1 MPKRILVVERDEALS
16 RILCDNLLFEGFEV
30 RAASDGAGAAA
41 STHEFLPDLVLLD
54 TTLADPRDP
63 WLHALLDGPRAT
75 PVIVLGVES
84 RREAGPLPREA
95 DPPARDIGEF
105 VRKPFDLEH
114 LLGRAR
120 ALLGVAGS

>member
-1 MPKRILVVERDEALS
+1 MSKRILVVERDEALS

-41 STHEFLPDLVLLD
+41 ATHEFLPDLVLLD
-54 TTLADPRDP
+54 TTLAEPRDP
-63 WLHALLDGPRAT
+63 WLHALLDGPHAT
-75 PVIVLGVES
+75 PVLVLGLES
-84 RREAGPLPREA
+84 PREAAAVPREAGQ
-95 DPPARDIGEF
+95 PARDIGEF

-120 ALLGVAGS
+120 VLLGLARL